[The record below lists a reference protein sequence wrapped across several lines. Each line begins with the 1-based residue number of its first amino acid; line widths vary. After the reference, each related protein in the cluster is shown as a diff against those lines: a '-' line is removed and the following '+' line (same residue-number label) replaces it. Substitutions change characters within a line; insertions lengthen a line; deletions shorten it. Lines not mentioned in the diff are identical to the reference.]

1 MNILAIECKGIC
13 LENVVLTN
21 IDDNIKFGEF
31 WNMSYE
37 EMKLNDALSDFVD
50 SLFDAADKQFDEV
63 DQIVATLIGEDGNFI
78 WSIIIGANDDGLN
91 YCLVDWK
98 KDGKNYRYEPEKST

>member
-1 MNILAIECKGIC
+1 MNTLAVECKGAC

-21 IDDNIKFGEF
+21 IDGGIRFNEF

-37 EMKLNDALSDFVD
+37 EMKSNDALSDFVD
-50 SLFDAADKQFDEV
+50 SLFDAADKEFDNA
-63 DQIVATLIGEDGNFI
+63 DQVMATLIGEDGNFI
-78 WSIIIGANDDGLN
+78 WSIIISADDDTLR

-98 KDGKNYRYEPEKST
+98 KDGKNYRYESEKST